1 MTSKDNQV
9 NPSKYKMEH
18 AKRGIALVININK
31 YDPNTFAL
39 EERKWSKK
47 DVENLTKTLNYL
59 EFDVE
64 LVENLT
70 KSQIEQR
77 LKKIASIQHESFDCF
92 LCVVMSHGSE
102 DNIFTSDSEQMS
114 FEEIMAPIK
123 SCKSLSNKPK
133 MFFFQACRGEKE
145 MESRSNSACS
155 TESRS
160 GAIMSDKAVI
170 TSSFSSKNSK
180 SNDDNKNV
188 ATKFE
193 HESNLLIFNSTL
205 PKHYSFSKN
214 VADGTIFINSFCK
227 VFNDAY
233 KNLPNNLSLAQMITK
248 INEIVSN
255 EKMQISVPEFRMNKE
270 IYFLPKDVSRFFK
283 TIFIYCIIM
292 SYSKNHISVVL
303 LKSP

>member
-1 MTSKDNQV
+1 MTSTNDKQV
-9 NPSKYKMEH
+9 MPSRYKMDQKE
-18 AKRGIALVININK
+18 RGIALIINIYK
-31 YDPNTFAL
+31 YDDPK
-39 EERKWSKK
+39 EKERLWSHS
-47 DVENLTKTLNYL
+47 DVESLTKTLKYL

-64 LVENLT
+64 LGENLT
-70 KSQIEQR
+70 KSEIEER
-77 LKKIASIQHESFDCF
+77 LKEIAEEFIHTHYDCF
-92 LCVVMSHGSE
+92 LCVVMSHGNE
-102 DNIFTSDSEQMS
+102 DKIVTRDCKKMS

-160 GAIMSDKAVI
+160 GAKMSDKIVI

-180 SNDDNKNV
+180 SNDDNKHV

-233 KNLPNNLSLAQMITK
+233 KNLPNNFSLAQMITR
-248 INEIVSN
+248 INESVSN
-255 EKMQISVPEFRMNKE
+255 EKMQISVPEFRNE
-270 IYFLPKDVSRFFK
+270 
-283 TIFIYCIIM
+283 
-292 SYSKNHISVVL
+292 
-303 LKSP
+303 